1 MKHPPVRPGVAVA
14 VVFVTLGALLLW
26 RVASESSAELAAAH
40 AYRQEDQ
47 LAPAV
52 EHYRRAIRWSLPL
65 SPNTVEAVS
74 ALESI
79 AAQLEADGEVA
90 GALLAWRSLAGGL
103 AATRFLYSGSNPS
116 RENASDQIARLMAM
130 NRSAAIDA
138 NLSMEQLAADHR
150 RLLSDE
156 VSPDPWWGTL
166 LLLGMAVWVG
176 ALVLLA
182 WRGFDSAGRFRW
194 ATARGPIW
202 SALVGFV
209 SFALGLLFA

>member
-138 NLSMEQLAADHR
+138 NLSN
-150 RLLSDE
+150 
-156 VSPDPWWGTL
+156 PWWGTL

-194 ATARGPIW
+194 AAARGPIW
-202 SALVGFV
+202 GALVGFV

>member
-1 MKHPPVRPGVAVA
+1 VA

-130 NRSAAIDA
+130 DRSAAIDA
-138 NLSMEQLAADHR
+138 NLSTEQLAADHR

-194 ATARGPIW
+194 AAARGPIW
-202 SALVGFV
+202 GALVGFV

>member
-1 MKHPPVRPGVAVA
+1 MKLPPVRPGVAVA
-14 VVFVTLGALLLW
+14 VVFVTLGALVLW

-65 SPNTVEAVS
+65 SPNTAEAVS

-116 RENASDQIARLMAM
+116 RENAKDQIARIMAM
-130 NRSAAIDA
+130 DRSAAIDA

-194 ATARGPIW
+194 AAARGPIW
-202 SALVGFV
+202 GALVGFV
-209 SFALGLLFA
+209 SFVLGLLFA

>member
-65 SPNTVEAVS
+65 SPNTAEAVS

-138 NLSMEQLAADHR
+138 DLSMEQLAADHR

-194 ATARGPIW
+194 AAARGPIW
-202 SALVGFV
+202 GALVGFV

>member
-138 NLSMEQLAADHR
+138 NLSTEQLAADHR

-194 ATARGPIW
+194 AAARGPIW
-202 SALVGFV
+202 GALVGFV

>member
-65 SPNTVEAVS
+65 SPNTAEAVS

-130 NRSAAIDA
+130 DRSAAIDA
-138 NLSMEQLAADHR
+138 NLSTEQLAADHR

-194 ATARGPIW
+194 AAARGPIW
-202 SALVGFV
+202 GALVGFV